1 MDLSNRAVALYGR
14 FSPGV
19 RDEYERAIE
28 AAGGHVARD
37 LTRQSDLL
45 VVGALAT
52 LLIDSGALSA
62 RLSAARDR
70 GVPVL
75 GERAFAATLAGEAPE
90 PTTLPLAAALAQ
102 TGLAHGH
109 AEVLAA
115 FDLVRLQDDQCR
127 FGDAQAIRTAADLV
141 TGGASLGETVRILTR
156 TRDVAPRGR
165 HRVVLT
171 PSGEAALQWPDGRTT
186 LEGQGVLP
194 LEDDHATLEDLF
206 ESAAIAEAEGDLEDA
221 ARLYDLCARVDR
233 KDPIAPFNHGNIRLA
248 QEAFD
253 RAALAY
259 QQALARDPRFA
270 EARYNLAQALEAAG
284 KADAAAAELSRVL
297 DTDPRHA
304 DAVFNLAQL
313 RMKAGEMAAAKK
325 LYERY
330 LALDPP
336 DDWAMTARKAILYC
350 AGQI

>member
-1 MDLSNRAVALYGR
+1 
-14 FSPGV
+14 
-19 RDEYERAIE
+19 
-28 AAGGHVARD
+28 
-37 LTRQSDLL
+37 
-45 VVGALAT
+45 
-52 LLIDSGALSA
+52 
-62 RLSAARDR
+62 
-70 GVPVL
+70 
-75 GERAFAATLAGEAPE
+75 
-90 PTTLPLAAALAQ
+90 
-102 TGLAHGH
+102 
-109 AEVLAA
+109 VLAA
-115 FDLVRLQDDQCR
+115 FDLVRLDAEACR
-127 FGDAQAIRTAADLV
+127 FADAQAVRTAADLV
-141 TGGASLGETVRILTR
+141 AGGASLGEAVRILTR

-206 ESAAIAEAEGDLEDA
+206 ESAAIAEAEGELEA
-221 ARLYDLCARVDR
+221 AAQLYDLCARVDR

-248 QEAFD
+248 QQAFD
-253 RAALAY
+253 QAAMAY

-284 KADAAAAELSRVL
+284 KEDAAAAELSRVL

-336 DDWAMTARKAILYC
+336 EDWALVARKAILYC
-350 AGQI
+350 ATQM